1 MSLLHIVIILC
12 ILYIVYIIKIPY
24 YNIMYNDN
32 EIFLM
37 IMIIVVLRNPIYIAY
52 ILCGVVI
59 TITFSIKYIIIII
72 KIFFC
77 SIIGD
82 NMGGLMSPLTI

>member
-1 MSLLHIVIILC
+1 
-12 ILYIVYIIKIPY
+12 
-24 YNIMYNDN
+24 MYNDN

-72 KIFFC
+72 
-77 SIIGD
+77 IIIMIPY
-82 NMGGLMSPLTI
+82 NTI